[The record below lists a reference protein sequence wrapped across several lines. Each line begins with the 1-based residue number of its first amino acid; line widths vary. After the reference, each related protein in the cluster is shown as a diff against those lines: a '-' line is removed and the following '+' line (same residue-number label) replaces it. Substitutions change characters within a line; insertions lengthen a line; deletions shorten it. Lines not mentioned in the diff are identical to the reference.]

1 MILISLA
8 SLSFAYEPVEDIK
21 FSKYVESKDLN
32 FNGNNL
38 SYSFYRKEK
47 TSYSEELVDRGI
59 KSASYASLK
68 KIREISPKIE
78 PCRSSEKLEIYE
90 VSISQLNDK
99 DRFSLDFFTSAN
111 IWGYFD
117 PRVRESKINSI
128 MVTPH
133 SEFEN
138 FQILTHEVAHHWYSA
153 YCLEEHT
160 MLSSEDFAKQ
170 IQFSL
175 EKINDYK

>member
-1 MILISLA
+1 MIFLSLLTFA
-8 SLSFAYEPVEDIK
+8 LAYEPVEDIK
-21 FSKYVESKDLN
+21 FSKHIESKDLN
-32 FNGNNL
+32 FNGNILN
-38 SYSFYRKEK
+38 YSFYRKEK
-47 TSYSEELVDRGI
+47 TTYPDGLVDRGI
-59 KSASYASLK
+59 KSASYASLN
-68 KIREISPKIE
+68 KIREIKADIT
-78 PCRSSEKLEIYE
+78 PCRSSERLEIYE

-99 DRFSLDFFTSAN
+99 DRFSLDFFTSEN

-117 PRVRESKINSI
+117 PRTKESKINSI

-138 FQILTHEVAHHWYSA
+138 FQILTHEIAHHWYSA

-160 MLSSEDFAKQ
+160 MLSSEEFAKE

>member
-1 MILISLA
+1 MIILSIISVVL
-8 SLSFAYEPVEDIK
+8 AYEPTEGIN
-21 FSKYVESKDLN
+21 FSEYVENKTLN
-32 FNGNNL
+32 FNNNIL
-38 SYSFYRKEK
+38 SYSFYRKNK
-47 TSYSEELVDRGI
+47 TVYPAGLTDLGI

-68 KIREISPKIE
+68 KIFEIKPDIK
-78 PCRSSEKLEIYE
+78 PCRPNEKLEIYE
-90 VSISQLNDK
+90 ISVSQLNDK
-99 DRFSLDFFTSAN
+99 DRFSLDFFISQN

-117 PRVRESKINSI
+117 PRVSESKVNSI

-138 FQILTHEVAHHWYSA
+138 FQILTHEIAHHWYSA

-160 MLSSEDFAKQ
+160 MLSSEEFAKQ

-175 EKINDYK
+175 ESINEYK